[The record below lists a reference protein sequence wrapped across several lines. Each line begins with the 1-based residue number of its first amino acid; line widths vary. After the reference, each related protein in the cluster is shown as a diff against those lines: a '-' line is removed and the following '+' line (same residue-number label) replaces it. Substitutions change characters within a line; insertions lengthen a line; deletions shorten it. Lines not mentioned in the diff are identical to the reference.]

1 MIGATER
8 QIASVA
14 TGSGSDRI
22 SKSAVVDSLR
32 EATKTLEPQ
41 LAASVQST
49 ALSQLQADAQ
59 GSCTREEVARVW
71 LTNVLPALERV
82 PLRNATGGLGTRK
95 LTQVLQHMTHGRL
108 SQVMLDELPAA
119 QDALG
124 LSIDGTGG
132 GELPNELVQ
141 PLVATLTAAA
151 LRATVHE
158 LGDSLL
164 SLPGL
169 EKLGALT
176 EAATTRLG
184 RPEMVEVAAA
194 AARTATLRA
203 GQGQSPR
210 RMRSRPPKGSSG
222 GCSRGRCMAIT
233 LHSRSPCPATT
244 TPRRPVSSSMRRRRR

>member
-95 LTQVLQHMTHGRL
+95 LTQVLQHMTHGR
-108 SQVMLDELPAA
+108 S
-119 QDALG
+119 
-124 LSIDGTGG
+124 
-132 GELPNELVQ
+132 
-141 PLVATLTAAA
+141 
-151 LRATVHE
+151 
-158 LGDSLL
+158 
-164 SLPGL
+164 
-169 EKLGALT
+169 
-176 EAATTRLG
+176 
-184 RPEMVEVAAA
+184 
-194 AARTATLRA
+194 
-203 GQGQSPR
+203 
-210 RMRSRPPKGSSG
+210 
-222 GCSRGRCMAIT
+222 CSASCSTPSASMA
-233 LHSRSPCPATT
+233 
-244 TPRRPVSSSMRRRRR
+244 RRRQLLTSWFSLW